1 MVGALVHATVLLEEA
16 VEALVVRPNGHY
28 ADGTFGRGGHSRL
41 VLQRLDDDGLLTGFD
56 KDAAA
61 VEAGLL
67 LASEDGRFSIERG
80 SFVKMDKVF
89 AGREKLDGILLDL
102 GVSSPQLDDADR
114 GFSFMKNG
122 PLDMRMDNSSGLSAA
137 QWLDKAEVEEIVR
150 VLKEYGEERFARRI
164 ATAIVEHRQEARLET
179 TQQLVRLIEK
189 AVPRKEKNKHPATRS
204 FQAIRIFINR
214 ELDELQQVLE
224 VSVSLLRQGGRL
236 VVISFHSLEDRIVK
250 HFIRDKALGERL
262 PAGIPVQHEPNNA
275 VLKKVGK
282 AVFPSKAEI
291 AANPRARSAVMRVAE
306 KL

>member
-1 MVGALVHATVLLEEA
+1 MVGALVHAAVLLEEA